1 MLVRSRNGPPLA
13 RPARGGNMM
22 GWIKA
27 LLLVL
32 LSMTVAGCELAG
44 DIFEAGA
51 WIGAIVVVLIIAIV
65 GVVVAKI
72 RG

>member
-1 MLVRSRNGPPLA
+1 MATLRL
-13 RPARGGNMM
+13 
-22 GWIKA
+22 

-32 LSMTVAGCELAG
+32 LSTTLAGYELAG

-51 WIGAIVVVLIIAIV
+51 GVGALAVIIVVAILA
-65 GVVVAKI
+65 VVVAKI

>member
-1 MLVRSRNGPPLA
+1 MAWLQL
-13 RPARGGNMM
+13 
-22 GWIKA
+22 

-32 LSMTVAGCELAG
+32 VSATFAGCELAG
-44 DIFEAGA
+44 DIFKAGA
-51 WIGAIVVVLIIAIV
+51 WVGVIVVVLVIAIV

>member
-1 MLVRSRNGPPLA
+1 MAWLQV
-13 RPARGGNMM
+13 
-22 GWIKA
+22 

-32 LSMTVAGCELAG
+32 LSTTFAACELAG

-51 WIGAIVVVLIIAIV
+51 WVGAIVVILIIAIL

>member
-1 MLVRSRNGPPLA
+1 MVWLQ
-13 RPARGGNMM
+13 
-22 GWIKA
+22 A

-32 LSMTVAGCELAG
+32 LSTTFAACELAG

-51 WIGAIVVVLIIAIV
+51 WVGAIVVVLILAIL
-65 GVVVAKI
+65 GIVVAKI